1 MVKGCAA
8 FPAGSPEGLGD
19 GSGFLKDLEVCE
31 PQDLDSLSLK
41 GRGASH
47 VVRASSRGVV
57 PVAIDLDRET

>member
-1 MVKGCAA
+1 MKGCAA
-8 FPAGSPEGLGD
+8 FPADSPEGLGD

-41 GRGASH
+41 GCGASH